1 MAVEV
6 KLPQLGESTYEGT
19 IGKWLKKP
27 GDRVQR
33 YESLVEIITDK
44 VNVEMPSPFEGTLTQ
59 ILVPEGQ
66 TVPTGTPIALMDT
79 GDGAGATE
87 VAAPPAVKSAS
98 PAPSVQERPRS
109 EDAAEERTRLSPVVR
124 KLAQEHGIGVAELE
138 QLSGSGAGGR
148 VTKEDVLAYLETR
161 QRPTAAP
168 PTAPAA
174 PAARPTPAAPPTAP
188 TLPTTPTFPSAAT
201 PPTVPTP
208 LTTPTFS
215 SAPAFSTAPPP
226 APASSTP
233 ALAPGDEIVKLT
245 PLRRSIAQRMS
256 QSKREIP
263 HAYGV
268 NEVDLT
274 TLVRWRELHKDQWR
288 AREGVNVTFTAFF
301 VKAAAEAL
309 KAFPFV
315 NASWREEGILLHK
328 SVNMGIGIALE
339 DGLIVTVLKHADE
352 KNTVGIAQEL
362 DTLSRKARE
371 GKLSLDDVQGGT
383 FTITNPGVFGS
394 IWSMPIIVPGQAAI
408 LATDAIVKRPVV
420 RDNAIAIRDIMH
432 LGLSFDHR
440 IFDGA
445 VAVQFLNRIK
455 EKLEQFPGGDAA
467 LTDF

>member
-66 TVPTGTPIALMDT
+66 TVPAGTPIALMDT
-79 GDGAGATE
+79 GDGARVAEPVATA
-87 VAAPPAVKSAS
+87 VAGSTQPAPAAPGGTR
-98 PAPSVQERPRS
+98 PAPAS
-109 EDAAEERTRLSPVVR
+109 EERIRLSPVVR
-124 KLAQEHGIGVAELE
+124 KLAQEHGIALDELE
-138 QLSGSGAGGR
+138 RLSGSGTGGR
-148 VTKEDVLAYLETR
+148 VTKDDVLAYVGTR
-161 QRPTAAP
+161 KGPVPSPR
-168 PTAPAA
+168 
-174 PAARPTPAAPPTAP
+174 
-188 TLPTTPTFPSAAT
+188 TTPTVQVPGVAAGEE
-201 PPTVPTP
+201 
-208 LTTPTFS
+208 L
-215 SAPAFSTAPPP
+215 
-226 APASSTP
+226 
-233 ALAPGDEIVKLT
+233 VKLT

-263 HAYGV
+263 HAYGI

-274 TLVRWRELHKDQWR
+274 TLVRWREAHKAQWR
-288 AREGVNVTFTAFF
+288 AREGVNITYTAFF
-301 VKAAAEAL
+301 VKASVEAL
-309 KAFPFV
+309 KAFPVV

-328 SVNMGIGIALE
+328 TFNMGIGIALD
-339 DGLIVTVLKHADE
+339 DGLIVAVIKHADQ
-352 KNTVGIAQEL
+352 KSLVGMAQEL
-362 DTLSRKARE
+362 DILGRKARE
-371 GKLSLDDVQGGT
+371 GKLTLDDVQGGT

-420 RDNAIAIRDIMH
+420 RDDAIAIRDIMH
-432 LGLSFDHR
+432 LGLAFDHR

-445 VAVQFLNRIK
+445 IAVQFLNRIK
-455 EKLEQFPGGDAA
+455 DKLERFPGGDAA
-467 LTDF
+467 LSDF